1 MLDHLKAENAYFEA
15 KMAGQTAL
23 TEALFTEMRARIKE
37 DDSTVPQKDGDY
49 LYWSEFEEG
58 AQYRKHYRKA
68 VAGGDAQL
76 LIDENQLA
84 EGQEYFSL
92 GAASISQNGRF
103 LAYSTDTSGGERYTA
118 RIKDLQTG
126 ELLPDVIENLRG
138 GLTLSL
144 IHI

>member
-1 MLDHLKAENAYFEA
+1 MLAHVTAENTYFEA
-15 KMAGQTAL
+15 KMAAQAPL

-58 AQYRKHYRKA
+58 AQYRKHWRKP
-68 VAGGDAQL
+68 VAGGADEL
-76 LIDENQLA
+76 LIDENELA
-84 EGQEYFSL
+84 KGLEYFRL

-103 LAYSTDTSGGERYTA
+103 LAYSTDTTGGERYTA

-126 ELLPDVIENLRG
+126 EHAAR
-138 GLTLSL
+138 
-144 IHI
+144 